1 MNTAAKKRN
10 SLASSVMASVVVLVS
25 ALFFAS
31 AASASS
37 ASASLLGD
45 PASIDQNSPT
55 TASTHHVV
63 APKTRVEIFLGV
75 SLKSIERSEL
85 NPINATRYYDVLEGV
100 ALGCTLAPVS
110 GLIDDA
116 AHFSQKTFKQTFSEG
131 GKFAGKTI
139 DDVAGALRNGSMK
152 PSDVPIEFF
161 TRGSGQQLILNTR
174 SAEALR
180 RAGIPRDQWTGSDI
194 GGNFAALRRLAEQ
207 LQRNKLGPNGTPT
220 VRPSGGSN

>member
-1 MNTAAKKRN
+1 MKTAAKKKN
-10 SLASSVMASVVVLVS
+10 SLAMVVIASMITWVSACLLSSAAIASSV
-25 ALFFAS
+25 
-31 AASASS
+31 
-37 ASASLLGD
+37 
-45 PASIDQNSPT
+45 SPT
-55 TASTHHVV
+55 LTTPAPTATLV
-63 APKTRVEIFLGV
+63 ALKSRAEVFLGV
-75 SLKSIERSEL
+75 SLKSVEL
-85 NPINATRYYDVLEGV
+85 RGANPVNATRYYDGSWEVVLECLV
-100 ALGCTLAPVS
+100 APVRT

-116 AHFSQKTFKQTFSEG
+116 ANFSQKTFKQTFSEG
-131 GKFAGKTI
+131 GKFAGKTL
-139 DDVAGALRNGSMK
+139 DDVADALRNGSLK

-194 GGNFAALRRLAEQ
+194 AGNFAALRRLAEQ